1 MIFDVW
7 KKKKLDKG
15 VVTDMAEQRKHN
27 LGTYR
32 VTGMGTTK
40 PICLTEPEAGSEFR
54 GMVTKSLQWGLS
66 VNEFAKW
73 CFQLDLNSEGE
84 SHIWGKPPRSQR
96 SKQEEGIDRKD
107 KNAGANKNLKKK
119 NLQHLQKDEKLH
131 QWKKN
136 KRMEENS
143 IKIR

>member
-7 KKKKLDKG
+7 KMKKLDKG

-40 PICLTEPEAGSEFR
+40 PICLTEPKAGSEFR

-66 VNEFAKW
+66 VNECAKW
-73 CFQLDLNSEGE
+73 CFQLDLNRQWGTITYLRETSKKSE
-84 SHIWGKPPRSQR
+84 
-96 SKQEEGIDRKD
+96 
-107 KNAGANKNLKKK
+107 
-119 NLQHLQKDEKLH
+119 
-131 QWKKN
+131 
-136 KRMEENS
+136 
-143 IKIR
+143 IKTGRRNR